1 MAYSAYP
8 STTSFLNILQSCSFD
23 ISNVT
28 ASFIS
33 SFAESDI
40 CFLASSVS
48 RNLNTLSAVV
58 SSIPFFLI
66 YSKYLASSLF
76 TSLSTLSCDI
86 FTCIE
91 SVISCLISLLN
102 WADTSSEDIYSLKP
116 YNTSDIDALT
126 SSVRLSDISFFTV
139 SASILPIS
147 KSIPFSPKSE
157 DISPKL
163 SGFNT
168 DESIES
174 NIDGSNAADISSG
187 LINAAKSGILISY
200 ILSSTLN
207 ALLIASV
214 SI

>member
-1 MAYSAYP
+1 M
-8 STTSFLNILQSCSFD
+8 
-23 ISNVT
+23 
-28 ASFIS
+28 
-33 SFAESDI
+33 
-40 CFLASSVS
+40 
-48 RNLNTLSAVV
+48 
-58 SSIPFFLI
+58 
-66 YSKYLASSLF
+66 
-76 TSLSTLSCDI
+76 
-86 FTCIE
+86 
-91 SVISCLISLLN
+91 
-102 WADTSSEDIYSLKP
+102 
-116 YNTSDIDALT
+116 
-126 SSVRLSDISFFTV
+126 

-163 SGFNT
+163 SGLNT

-174 NIDGSNAADISSG
+174 NIDESNAADISSG